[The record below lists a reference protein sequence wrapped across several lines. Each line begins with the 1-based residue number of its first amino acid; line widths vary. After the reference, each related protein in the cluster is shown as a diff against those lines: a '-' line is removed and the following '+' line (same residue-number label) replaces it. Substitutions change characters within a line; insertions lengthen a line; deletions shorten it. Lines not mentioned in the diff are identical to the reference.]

1 MLSGIGNSTPVP
13 NVVSMLVKAVEERAD
28 DIKEDI
34 AEAKEAK
41 KERLAAAEAKKQS
54 RESSQDSEYAHAQDN
69 SKDVHSS
76 GMQGSGTQV
85 DIEV

>member
-13 NVVSMLVKAVEERAD
+13 NVVSMLVKAVEERAV

-34 AEAKEAK
+34 AEAKR
-41 KERLAAAEAKKQS
+41 ERLAAAEAKKES
-54 RESSQDSEYAHAQDN
+54 RESSEDSNHAEDN
-69 SKDVHSS
+69 KESAPSS
-76 GMQGSGTQV
+76 GVLV